1 MTKRAGARFIVVRH
15 GQTHWNVAA
24 RIQGQKDSDLT
35 PAGLAQADAVGARLG
50 RERFD
55 VLVASDL
62 GRAMQ
67 TAAAIARR
75 SGHSILP
82 DPRLRERDFGQGE
95 GMTYAEID
103 RAWPDVFTRQRETDP
118 DAVVPGG
125 ESRRQFHERVRDA
138 FAALAR
144 EHEGKRVAVVAHGGV
159 LAALYRLI
167 HDIPVGKPHA
177 VPIANA
183 SYNAVAFD
191 ADAWAIEAWDDVD
204 HLPGAVPFVES

>member
-1 MTKRAGARFIVVRH
+1 MKTRFIVVRH
-15 GQTHWNVAA
+15 GETQWNVES
-24 RIQGQKDSDLT
+24 RIQGQGDSPLT
-35 PAGLAQADAVGARLG
+35 ETGLAQAEAIASRLAS
-50 RERFD
+50 ERFD

-62 GRAMQ
+62 GRAMR
-67 TAAAIARR
+67 TAAAIAAHG
-75 SGHSILP
+75 GHRIVP
-82 DPRLRERDFGQGE
+82 DPRLRERSFGAGE

-103 RAWPDVFTRQRETDP
+103 RAWPDAFSRVRETDP
-118 DAVVPGG
+118 DMAVPGG

-144 EHEGKRVAVVAHGGV
+144 EHQGKRVAVVAHGGV
-159 LAALYRLI
+159 LAALYRMI